1 MRKKCHGLIIL
12 AVIICVVVN
21 YQVAYSA
28 DVLSSVCTS
37 YGDQDA
43 LVAGKVVNIDSEKE
57 VMNVEI
63 FRLLSGNLKYKDNT
77 ITIEYKKLKKIG
89 IGDKV
94 LLSLEAANEED
105 SL

>member
-37 YGDQDA
+37 YGGQDA
-43 LVAGKVVNIDSEKE
+43 LVAGKIVNIDSEKE
-57 VMNVEI
+57 VMNVEVFFEFPQI
-63 FRLLSGNLKYKDNT
+63 A
-77 ITIEYKKLKKIG
+77 LKK
-89 IGDKV
+89 
-94 LLSLEAANEED
+94 
-105 SL
+105 

>member
-37 YGDQDA
+37 YGDQD
-43 LVAGKVVNIDSEKE
+43 VFSCWKGC
-57 VMNVEI
+57 
-63 FRLLSGNLKYKDNT
+63 KY
-77 ITIEYKKLKKIG
+77 
-89 IGDKV
+89 
-94 LLSLEAANEED
+94 
-105 SL
+105 

>member
-43 LVAGKVVNIDSEKE
+43 LVAG
-57 VMNVEI
+57 
-63 FRLLSGNLKYKDNT
+63 FRERGY
-77 ITIEYKKLKKIG
+77 EC
-89 IGDKV
+89 
-94 LLSLEAANEED
+94 
-105 SL
+105 